1 MTKGTLNKISKV
13 FYINLD
19 RREDRREHLEETL
32 NFKAERFRA
41 VDSKSIELDEEI
53 RKLFPSNYHKLKK
66 SEIACCL
73 SHYALWQKLASDKDA
88 ENYLILEDDVV
99 FKSGF
104 KGFWNAFFSENMPK
118 DYFLIYL
125 GGCQPWNKIKYHEVI
140 DPYNQYFNNIKKNN
154 FFTKDDHYWHMNAQ
168 SYVLSK
174 RAASLMCQWVEQH
187 GFAEALDIFMI
198 NFVNDNKL
206 FSAQEKLFHLNPLM
220 TYQMHEENDNP
231 AADKNSDIRFDEE
244 KFKHD
249 SVKNEENQLCEAN
262 KIKMIWQNPGGKN
275 GCYERDWILELFED
289 VDLDHIDDPERLMAE
304 DNSIVVYSDMFSED
318 PTRYPEHLR
327 EKLNTILQK
336 QKSYFRKFEELDNC
350 FLVHLCDEYCQADVE
365 HYKYF
370 KHVFRNYYRSDV
382 EADNITFLPLGYKR
396 ELLKKQEQEKIS
408 DLVGIGN
415 DNVEV
420 DKNSDLRYADEE
432 FKGDKKNILY
442 WRSDKGFG
450 NFGDEL
456 NVPVGKF
463 LFGDNI
469 TFNKK
474 NIPGS
479 IRLIGSNLG
488 DVKNE
493 DLACGVGIHHHSQ
506 KMKSTLADYRCVRGP
521 LSLKYLQSRG
531 VSIKN
536 IFLGDPALLLKAF
549 YEPIINKELKDK
561 IGVVPHI
568 SNIDY
573 FKHQVDQ
580 LDGFYLINPTNNW
593 EQVVSEIYSCKSVIS
608 SSLHGLICAD
618 AYDKPNVWIKV
629 PGKSIPP
636 CDENTDN
643 GDFKYWDYFMSQGRQ
658 IKFIN
663 SIHDNL
669 GGKLYEDGNNIN
681 LNKLKNSILG
691 KNIEEVDFPNLI
703 NISNK
708 QIPKKIHLSWKN
720 KNILDSDSYLISNG
734 VGRLQKL
741 NPGWDIQVSDDED
754 VDKFLRDSIGLDH
767 WNLIKDKKIV
777 EKTDLWRL
785 LKIHQEGGLYIDI
798 DRYINIPIDD
808 IIKPKTKC
816 VIPVFKNVDFSQDF
830 ILSAPKSEYLGVA
843 IANNLKNRK
852 DGKPLFYTAVYSY
865 MHSVSRVLSGEEVD
879 RNPGQEYWNK
889 ILPKLESCEYIETK
903 VENGPFD
910 NILFQ
915 FNIED
920 FNFINSKTNDPQK
933 LIQEYETQKGLFY
946 NEQNV
951 KHWNQDD
958 QNKFN
963 KLNER

>member
-154 FFTKDDHYWHMNAQ
+154 FFTQDDHYWHMNAQ

-187 GFAEALDIFMI
+187 GFTEALDIFMI

-206 FSAQEKLFHLNPLM
+206 FSAHEKLFHLNPLM

-231 AADKNSDIRFDEE
+231 AADQNSDIRFDEE
-244 KFKHD
+244 KFEHD
-249 SVKNEENQLCEAN
+249 SVKNKENQLSKEN
-262 KIKMIWQNPGGKN
+262 KIKMIWQNPGGKD

-289 VDLDHIDDPERLMAE
+289 VDLEHIDDPERLVAE

-327 EKLNTILQK
+327 EKLNTISQK

-350 FLVHLCDEYCQADVE
+350 FLVHLCDEYCQANVR

-382 EADNITFLPLGYKR
+382 VADNITFLPLGYKR
-396 ELLKKQEQEKIS
+396 ELLKKQEQEKFEW
-408 DLVGIGN
+408 N
-415 DNVEV
+415 EN
-420 DKNSDLRYADEE
+420 KNS
-432 FKGDKKNILY
+432 
-442 WRSDKGFG
+442 
-450 NFGDEL
+450 
-456 NVPVGKF
+456 
-463 LFGDNI
+463 
-469 TFNKK
+469 
-474 NIPGS
+474 
-479 IRLIGSNLG
+479 SN
-488 DVKNE
+488 
-493 DLACGVGIHHHSQ
+493 
-506 KMKSTLADYRCVRGP
+506 
-521 LSLKYLQSRG
+521 SRG
-531 VSIKN
+531 
-536 IFLGDPALLLKAF
+536 LTELLIPLRTNLTK
-549 YEPIINKELKDK
+549 KR
-561 IGVVPHI
+561 IG
-568 SNIDY
+568 
-573 FKHQVDQ
+573 
-580 LDGFYLINPTNNW
+580 G
-593 EQVVSEIYSCKSVIS
+593 E
-608 SSLHGLICAD
+608 G
-618 AYDKPNVWIKV
+618 
-629 PGKSIPP
+629 
-636 CDENTDN
+636 
-643 GDFKYWDYFMSQGRQ
+643 
-658 IKFIN
+658 
-663 SIHDNL
+663 
-669 GGKLYEDGNNIN
+669 
-681 LNKLKNSILG
+681 
-691 KNIEEVDFPNLI
+691 DFPNLI
-703 NISNK
+703 NISSK

-734 VGRLQKL
+734 VGRLRKL
-741 NPGWDIQVSDDED
+741 NPDWDIEVSNDED
-754 VDKFLRDSIGLDH
+754 VNKLLRDSIGLEH

-798 DRYINIPIDD
+798 DRYINIPLRD
-808 IIKPKTKC
+808 ILKPKTKC
-816 VIPVFKNVDFSQDF
+816 VIPVFKDVDFSQDF

-852 DGKPLFYTAVYSY
+852 AGKPLFYTAVYSY
-865 MHSVSRVLSGEEVD
+865 MHSVSRVLSGEEID
-879 RNPGQEYWNK
+879 RNPGHEYWDK

-915 FNIED
+915 FNVED
-920 FNFINSKTNDPQK
+920 FNFVNSKTNDPQK
-933 LIQEYETQKGLFY
+933 LTQEYETQKGLFY

-951 KHWNQDD
+951 EHWNQDD
-958 QNKFN
+958 QKKFK